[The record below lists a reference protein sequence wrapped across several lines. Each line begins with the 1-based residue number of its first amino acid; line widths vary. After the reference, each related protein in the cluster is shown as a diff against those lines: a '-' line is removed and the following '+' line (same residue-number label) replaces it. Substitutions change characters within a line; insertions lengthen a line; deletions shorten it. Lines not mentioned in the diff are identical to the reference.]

1 MIGFLKKFFVIK
13 TSEFEAKLRPT
24 PECTFGGVGEIE
36 VSMFSDE
43 RIQLELSLKHSGV
56 PDGARLDFY
65 SGRELLGT
73 VSAQGGYAK
82 SYDKIMDRT
91 LDIANGSPAELR
103 IDGVTLYRG
112 EFRPD

>member
-1 MIGFLKKFFVIK
+1 MLGFLKKLFVVQ

-36 VSMFSDE
+36 VSMFSDGK
-43 RIQLELSLKHSGV
+43 IQLELSLKHSGA

-65 SGRELLGT
+65 SGAELLGT
-73 VSAQGGYAK
+73 VTVKGGYAK
-82 SYDKIMDRT
+82 SYDKLLDRT
-91 LDIANGSPAELR
+91 LDISNGSPAELR
-103 IDGVTLYRG
+103 MDGVTLYQG